1 MHHRSRASIS
11 LFSACVAAVLVA
23 ACGGSDQKAAS
34 QVAAKVN
41 KSEITVHQLNF
52 AMQRVGKVPDDKI
65 KQAQKQVL
73 DRLIDQEL
81 LVQQALEKKLDR
93 DPDVLL
99 QLEAARRQILAQAF
113 IQQVTGGIQKAPT
126 DTIKGFYDEHPELF
140 KERRVYR
147 FAQMAIAAPPERQDA
162 VRAKLEAL
170 DKSPDKGKILPQLAA
185 WLKTEN
191 IPFRA
196 NQATQAAEQLPME
209 ALSKYHKMAV
219 GDILYQ
225 PGPQGI
231 VIAQLIA
238 AQTVPLSEEQAT
250 PFIEQYLQ
258 NRERLKLSDSEM
270 KRLKDAAKIEYLGEF
285 AAMAKAAP
293 APAAAPAEPAK
304 PAEQA
309 GGEQKD
315 FMDQGI
321 KGLK

>member
-1 MHHRSRASIS
+1 
-11 LFSACVAAVLVA
+11 
-23 ACGGSDQKAAS
+23 
-34 QVAAKVN
+34 
-41 KSEITVHQLNF
+41 
-52 AMQRVGKVPDDKI
+52 MQRVGKVPDDKI